1 VYAWGSKFP
10 PLKRTTAQ
18 YTFWTMMGAADG
30 LAAAAATGD
39 LTKDEVVEEL
49 TNAIR
54 FMMEWRISAS

>member
-1 VYAWGSKFP
+1 
-10 PLKRTTAQ
+10 
-18 YTFWTMMGAADG
+18 MGAADG